1 VLVFHIFGVILWI
14 GSLLLISTLMMLVAD
29 EVGVAKERLIVGAR
43 RLFNFSGNIG
53 AAVAILFG
61 ALALVAAPET
71 LEHGWMH
78 LKIVLVLLMLVVHV
92 RLYLRI
98 VALENDPGAATRREF
113 SIIHGIASAVLIAIL
128 FLVFI
133 RPF

>member
-1 VLVFHIFGVILWI
+1 
-14 GSLLLISTLMMLVAD
+14 MMLVAD
-29 EVGVAKERLIVGAR
+29 EVGLAKECLIAGAR
-43 RLFNFSGNIG
+43 RLFHFSGNIG
-53 AAVAILFG
+53 AAVAVVFG
-61 ALALVAAPET
+61 AMALVASPQT

-78 LKIVLVLLMLVVHV
+78 LKILLVLLMLAVHV

-113 SIIHGIASAVLIAIL
+113 TIIHGIVSALLLGIL